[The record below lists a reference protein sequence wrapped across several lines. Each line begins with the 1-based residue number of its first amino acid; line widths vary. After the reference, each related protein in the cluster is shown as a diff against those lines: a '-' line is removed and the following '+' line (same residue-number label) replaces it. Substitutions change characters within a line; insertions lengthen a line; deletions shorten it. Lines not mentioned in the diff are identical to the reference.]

1 MFLIRLLFSPLR
13 IALFVARVTG
23 YSRFGLFL
31 IGVAIGLLCA
41 PMTGRELREKL
52 SDRLQELTAGS
63 TTSYT
68 GG

>member
-13 IALFVARVTG
+13 ITLFLARVIG

-31 IGVAIGLLCA
+31 IGVAIGLCFA
-41 PMTGRELREKL
+41 PMTGRELRERL
-52 SDRLQELTAGS
+52 SDRVQQLTAGN
-63 TTSYT
+63 TTAVT